1 VSALDAIPWPLP
13 TERLVVR
20 PAVPADAEASRRIR
34 CLPGVSDWLGY
45 RPGDPAAWAAQFGDP
60 ERLARTLVVEHGG
73 VVVGDLMLEV
83 RSPWAQQAV
92 REQAAGREAA
102 LAWVLDPAHQGR
114 GLATEAVRALVDAA
128 FANLALHRVTAE
140 CTADNTASWR
150 LMERLGM
157 RREAHHV
164 RAELYADGV
173 WRDGLTYAVLA
184 EEWRRSP

>member
-1 VSALDAIPWPLP
+1 MTSLDAIPWPLR

-20 PAVPADAEASRRIR
+20 RAVPADAGATWRIR
-34 CLPGVSDWLGY
+34 STPGVSDWLGY
-45 RPGDPAAWAAQFGDP
+45 GPGEPEAWTTVFAEP
-60 ERLARTLVVEHGG
+60 ERLARTLVVELDG

-83 RSPWAQQAV
+83 RSPWAQRAV
-92 REQAAGREAA
+92 RAQAAGREAS
-102 LAWVLDPAHQGR
+102 LGWVLDPAHGGR

-128 FANLALHRVTAE
+128 FAHLGLHRVTAD
-140 CTADNTASWR
+140 CTADNAASWR

-157 RREAHHV
+157 RREGHHV

-184 EEWRRSP
+184 DEWPARP